1 MNKLASKLLAA
12 LLLAVSGASHAQASQ
27 QDIAFK
33 PIGLQQS
40 YIPGYNCS
48 GFWQTPSF
56 KCAPIQIP
64 AYMGGAQDGS
74 HKALVILSGNA
85 GGLDKRHGDYA
96 RFLMEHN
103 INAVVL
109 DSFTA
114 RGQSSGTPADLST
127 GRTKGL
133 DGFNMSIDA
142 MVAAATLSAMPE
154 WANAKIGYMGE
165 SMSGVSAIN
174 VLRPYIGQIVKQ
186 QTGKLR
192 DFDAVVSI
200 YPACI
205 EKNTIE
211 RFKKIPFLIIHGEK
225 DDIALAKECEKQATW
240 MNARGGSAEITII
253 PDEYH
258 DFDGPWR
265 LRRAGAENTSKC
277 ANTRDGDKFVL
288 DATGQEFPGTPEG
301 YTAMRDS
308 CKFRGHM
315 SGHRDKE
322 RVGYDLWLA
331 HFQKYLLND

>member
-12 LLLAVSGASHAQASQ
+12 LLIAVSCASHAQAPQ
-27 QDIAFK
+27 QDIAFN
-33 PIGLQQS
+33 PTGLQQS
-40 YIPGYNCS
+40 YMPGHNCS

-56 KCAPIQIP
+56 KCASIQIP
-64 AYMGGAQDGS
+64 TYVGYAKDGNR
-74 HKALVILSGNA
+74 KALVILSGNA

-103 INAVVL
+103 MNAVIL
-109 DSFTA
+109 DSFAA
-114 RGQSSGTPADLST
+114 RGQSSGTPADLSA

-142 MVAAATLSAMPE
+142 MVAAAVFGAMPE
-154 WANAKIGYMGE
+154 WVNAKIGYMGE

-174 VLRPYIGQIVKQ
+174 VVRPYIGQIVKQ
-186 QTGKLR
+186 QTGTLR

-211 RFKKIPFLIIHGEK
+211 RFKKTPFLIIHGEK
-225 DDIALAKECEKQATW
+225 DDIALASECQKQVTW
-240 MNARGGSAEITII
+240 MNARGGEAKITII

-265 LRRAGAENTSKC
+265 LRKAGAENTSKC
-277 ANTRDGDKFVL
+277 ANTRTGDKFVL

>member
-1 MNKLASKLLAA
+1 MNKLATALLAS
-12 LLLAVSGASHAQASQ
+12 LLIAVSGASRAQAPQ
-27 QDIAFK
+27 QDIAFR
-33 PIGLQQS
+33 PTDLQQS

-48 GFWQTPSF
+48 GFWGTPSF
-56 KCAPIQIP
+56 KCASIQIP
-64 AYMGGAQDGS
+64 AYFGRAKDGS
-74 HKALVILSGNA
+74 RKALVVLNGNA

-109 DSFTA
+109 DSFAA
-114 RGQSSGTPADLST
+114 RGQSGGTPTDLST
-127 GRTKGL
+127 GRGKGL

-142 MVAAATLSAMPE
+142 MVTAATLSARPE

-165 SMSGVSAIN
+165 SMSGSSAIN
-174 VLRPYIGQIVKQ
+174 VVRPYLGQIARQ

-205 EKNTIE
+205 DKNVAE
-211 RFKKIPFLIIHGEK
+211 GFKKIPFLLIQGEK
-225 DDIALAKECEKQATW
+225 DDITLAPECQKQVAW
-240 MNARGGSAEITII
+240 MNARGGNAEIAII

-265 LRRAGAENTSKC
+265 LTRLGGENTSKC
-277 ANTRDGDKFVL
+277 ASTRNGDKFVL

-315 SGHRDKE
+315 SGNRSKE

>member
-1 MNKLASKLLAA
+1 MKKFAIPLLVS
-12 LLLAVSGASHAQASQ
+12 LLITVSGASHAQAPQ
-27 QDIAFK
+27 QDITFR
-33 PIGLQQS
+33 PTGLEQS
-40 YIPGYNCS
+40 FISGYNCS

-56 KCAPIQIP
+56 KCSSIQIP
-64 AYMGGAQDGS
+64 TYVGRAKEGS
-74 HKALVILSGNA
+74 RKALVILSGNA

-109 DSFTA
+109 DSFAA

-142 MVAAATLSAMPE
+142 MVAAATLGAMPE
-154 WANAKIGYMGE
+154 WTNAKIGYMGE
-165 SMSGVSAIN
+165 SMSGASAIN
-174 VLRPYIGQIVKQ
+174 VVRPYIGQIVKQ

-192 DFDAVVSI
+192 DFDAVVAI
-200 YPACI
+200 YPSCI

-211 RFKKIPFLIIHGEK
+211 RFKKTPFLIIHGER
-225 DDIALAKECEKQATW
+225 DDIALAAECRKQVAW
-240 MNARGGSAEITII
+240 MNARGGSADIVVI

-277 ANTRDGDKFVL
+277 ANTRNGDKFVL

-301 YTAMRDS
+301 YSAMRDA

-331 HFQKYLLND
+331 YFQKYLLND

>member
-1 MNKLASKLLAA
+1 MNKLASQLLAA
-12 LLLAVSGASHAQASQ
+12 LLITVSGASHAQAPQ
-27 QDIAFK
+27 QDIAFN
-33 PIGLQQS
+33 PTGLQQS
-40 YIPGYNCS
+40 YIPGHNCS

-56 KCAPIQIP
+56 KCAAIQIP
-64 AYMGGAQDGS
+64 TYVGYAKDGS
-74 HKALVILSGNA
+74 RKALVILSGNA

-109 DSFTA
+109 DSFAA

-142 MVAAATLSAMPE
+142 MVAAATLGAMPE
-154 WANAKIGYMGE
+154 WTNAKIGYMGE
-165 SMSGVSAIN
+165 SMSGASAIN
-174 VLRPYIGQIVKQ
+174 VVRPYIGQIVKQ

-192 DFDAVVSI
+192 DFDAVVAI
-200 YPACI
+200 YPSCI

-211 RFKKIPFLIIHGEK
+211 RFKKTPFLIIHGEK
-225 DDIALAKECEKQATW
+225 DDIALAPECERQVTW
-240 MNARGGSAEITII
+240 MNARGGEVEITII

-265 LRRAGAENTSKC
+265 LRKAGAENTSKC
-277 ANTRDGDKFVL
+277 ANTRTGDKFVL

>member
-1 MNKLASKLLAA
+1 MKKIVIPLLVS
-12 LLLAVSGASHAQASQ
+12 LLIAVSGASHAQAPQ
-27 QDIAFK
+27 QDITFK
-33 PIGLQQS
+33 PTGLEQS
-40 YIPGYNCS
+40 FIPGYNCS

-56 KCAPIQIP
+56 KCASIQIP
-64 AYMGGAQDGS
+64 TYMGRAKDGS
-74 HKALVILSGNA
+74 RKALVILSGNA

-96 RFLMEHN
+96 RFLTEHS

-109 DSFTA
+109 DSFAA
-114 RGQSSGTPADLST
+114 RGQSGGTPADLST
-127 GRTKGL
+127 GRAKGL
-133 DGFNMSIDA
+133 DGFNISIDA
-142 MVAAATLSAMPE
+142 MVAAATFGAMPE
-154 WANAKIGYMGE
+154 WTNAKIGYMGE
-165 SMSGVSAIN
+165 SMSGASAIN
-174 VLRPYIGQIVKQ
+174 VVRPYIGQIAKQ

-192 DFDAVVSI
+192 DFDAVVAI
-200 YPACI
+200 YPSCI

-211 RFKKIPFLIIHGEK
+211 RFKKTPFLIIHGEK
-225 DDIALAKECEKQATW
+225 DDIALASECERQVTW

-277 ANTRDGDKFVL
+277 ANTRTGDKFVL

-331 HFQKYLLND
+331 HFQKYLQND

>member
-1 MNKLASKLLAA
+1 MKKLASIFASLFVA
-12 LLLAVSGASHAQASQ
+12 LSSTVHAQAPQ
-27 QDIAFK
+27 QDVVFSPA
-33 PIGLQQS
+33 GLQQF
-40 YIPGYNCS
+40 YTPGYNCS

-56 KCAPIQIP
+56 KCASIQIP
-64 AYMGGAQDGS
+64 TYMGRAKDGS
-74 HKALVILSGNA
+74 RKALVILNGNA

-109 DSFTA
+109 DSFAA
-114 RGQSSGTPADLST
+114 RGQSGGTPADLST

-142 MVAAATLSAMPE
+142 TVAAATFGAMPE
-154 WANAKIGYMGE
+154 WMNAKIGYMGE
-165 SMSGVSAIN
+165 SMSGASAIN
-174 VLRPYIGQIVKQ
+174 VVRPYIGQIAKQ
-186 QTGKLR
+186 QTGNLR
-192 DFDAVVSI
+192 DFDAVIAI
-200 YPACI
+200 YPSCI

-225 DDIALAKECEKQATW
+225 DDIALASECQRQVTW
-240 MNARGGSAEITII
+240 MNARGGNAEITVI

-277 ANTRDGDKFVL
+277 ANTRTGDKFVL

-315 SGHRDKE
+315 SGHRGKE
-322 RVGYDLWLA
+322 HVGYDLWLA

>member
-1 MNKLASKLLAA
+1 MKTIASIFVVLLI
-12 LLLAVSGASHAQASQ
+12 AVSSVAHAQAPQ
-27 QDIAFK
+27 QDIAFR
-33 PIGLQQS
+33 PTGLQQS
-40 YIPGYNCS
+40 YIAGHNCS
-48 GFWQTPSF
+48 GFWATPSF
-56 KCAPIQIP
+56 KCSPIQMP
-64 AYMGGAQDGS
+64 AYFGYAKDGS
-74 HKALVILSGNA
+74 HKALVILNGNA

-109 DSFTA
+109 DSFAA
-114 RGQSSGTPADLST
+114 RGQSGGMPTDLST

-133 DGFNMSIDA
+133 DGFNMAIDA
-142 MVAAATLSAMPE
+142 LVAAATLSAMSE

-165 SMSGVSAIN
+165 SMSGSSAIN
-174 VLRPYIGQIVKQ
+174 VVRPYLGQIAKQ
-186 QTGKLR
+186 QVGKLR

-205 EKNTIE
+205 DKNE
-211 RFKKIPFLIIHGEK
+211 VEGFKKIPFLLIQGEK
-225 DDIALAKECEKQATW
+225 DDITLASECQKQVAW
-240 MNARGGSAEITII
+240 MNARGGNAEIAVL

-265 LRRAGAENTSKC
+265 LARLGGENTSKC
-277 ANTRDGDKFVL
+277 ANTRKGDKFVL
-288 DATGQEFPGTPEG
+288 DATGQEFPGTSEG

-315 SGHRDKE
+315 SGNRGKE

>member
-1 MNKLASKLLAA
+1 MKNIAIPLLMS
-12 LLLAVSGASHAQASQ
+12 LLISVSGASHAQAPQ
-27 QDIAFK
+27 QDIAFR
-33 PIGLQQS
+33 PTGLEQS

-56 KCAPIQIP
+56 KCASIQIP
-64 AYMGGAQDGS
+64 TYVGRAKDGS
-74 HKALVILSGNA
+74 RKALVILSGNA

-109 DSFTA
+109 DSFAA

-133 DGFNMSIDA
+133 DGLNMSIDA
-142 MVAAATLSAMPE
+142 MVAAATFGAMPE
-154 WANAKIGYMGE
+154 WTNAKIGYMGE
-165 SMSGVSAIN
+165 SMSGASAIN
-174 VLRPYIGQIVKQ
+174 VVRPYIGQIVKQ

-192 DFDAVVSI
+192 DFDAVAAI
-200 YPACI
+200 YPSCI

-211 RFKKIPFLIIHGEK
+211 RFKKTPFLIIHGEK
-225 DDIALAKECEKQATW
+225 DDIALASECERQVTW

-277 ANTRDGDKFVL
+277 ANTRTGDKFVL
-288 DATGQEFPGTPEG
+288 DATGQAFPGTPEG
-301 YTAMRDS
+301 YTAMRDA

-322 RVGYDLWLA
+322 RVGYDIWLA
-331 HFQKYLLND
+331 HFQKYLMSG

>member
-1 MNKLASKLLAA
+1 MNKLASQLLAA
-12 LLLAVSGASHAQASQ
+12 LLIAVSGASHAQAPQ
-27 QDIAFK
+27 QDVAFN
-33 PIGLQQS
+33 PTGLQQS
-40 YIPGYNCS
+40 NIPGHNCS

-64 AYMGGAQDGS
+64 TYVGRAKDGS
-74 HKALVILSGNA
+74 HKALVILNGNA

-109 DSFTA
+109 DSFAA
-114 RGQSSGTPADLST
+114 RGQSGGTPADLST

-142 MVAAATLSAMPE
+142 MVAAATFGAMAE
-154 WANAKIGYMGE
+154 WTNAKIGYMGE
-165 SMSGVSAIN
+165 SMSGASAIN
-174 VLRPYIGQIVKQ
+174 VVRPYIGQIVKQ
-186 QTGKLR
+186 QTSKLR
-192 DFDAVVSI
+192 DFDAVVAI
-200 YPACI
+200 YPSCI

-211 RFKKIPFLIIHGEK
+211 GFKKTPFLIIHGEK
-225 DDIALAKECEKQATW
+225 DDIALASECERQVTW

-277 ANTRDGDKFVL
+277 ANTRTGEKFVL

>member
-1 MNKLASKLLAA
+1 MKKLASIFASLFIA
-12 LLLAVSGASHAQASQ
+12 LSSTVHAQAPQ
-27 QDIAFK
+27 QDIAFN
-33 PIGLQQS
+33 PTGLQQS
-40 YIPGYNCS
+40 HIPGHNCS

-56 KCAPIQIP
+56 KCASIQIP
-64 AYMGGAQDGS
+64 TYVGRAKDGNR
-74 HKALVILSGNA
+74 KALVILNGNA

-109 DSFTA
+109 DSFAA

-142 MVAAATLSAMPE
+142 MVAAGTFGAMPE
-154 WANAKIGYMGE
+154 WTNAKIGYMGE
-165 SMSGVSAIN
+165 SMSGASAIN
-174 VLRPYIGQIVKQ
+174 VVRPYIGQIVKQ

-192 DFDAVVSI
+192 DFDAVVAI
-200 YPACI
+200 YPSCI

-211 RFKKIPFLIIHGEK
+211 RFKKSPFLIIHGEK
-225 DDIALAKECEKQATW
+225 DDIALASECERQVTW
-240 MNARGGSAEITII
+240 MNARGGSAEITVI

-277 ANTRDGDKFVL
+277 ANTRTGDKFVL

-331 HFQKYLLND
+331 HFRKYLLND